1 MISKEY
7 FGEGK
12 NIEFKQEL
20 PSKHEKFLKDIIA
33 FANTSGGKTIIGIV
47 DETKEVVGIGDQF
60 CHAVFVLAVSA
71 GAAVGGGNGD
81 GEEQNAET
89 AAENGSGHSF
99 RRFFGH
105 NDNLLRF
112 QSGSFV

>member
-12 NIEFKQEL
+12 NIEFKQNL

-47 DETKEVVGIGDQF
+47 DETKEVVGIGDQSPF
-60 CHAVFVLAVSA
+60 KLSDSISSFTDLRWA
-71 GAAVGGGNGD
+71 D
-81 GEEQNAET
+81 AESC
-89 AAENGSGHSF
+89 NCKSS
-99 RRFFGH
+99 RK
-105 NDNLLRF
+105 
-112 QSGSFV
+112 